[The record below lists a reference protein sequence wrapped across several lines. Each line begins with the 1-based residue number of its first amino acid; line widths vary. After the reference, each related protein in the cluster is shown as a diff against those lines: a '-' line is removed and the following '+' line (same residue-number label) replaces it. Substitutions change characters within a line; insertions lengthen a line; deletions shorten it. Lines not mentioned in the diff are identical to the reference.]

1 MASKDTPIHQFLFP
15 QGMPDALRAK
25 LLPRAS
31 MTALLPNIG
40 PELKTAV
47 ETDIQKTSDS
57 MLAMTP
63 MDVILQ
69 GWKRHREVGRA
80 LDDSRKKPTEPILKA
95 LLKHT
100 IKSTHKPYVEIFL
113 EDVSVG
119 KVPFELLISFDVEG
133 ATLKILNGEIMSVM
147 SGSFQGAIKLS
158 LVGETLAEVKTKRI
172 ELPSTLDVAP
182 GAATQPGRRKSD
194 SLGARLSG
202 LVGASAGQSFFLAD
216 NHTLGRS
223 AENSIVIE
231 DKSVSRQ
238 HARIRYID
246 GHWHIQDM
254 GSSMGIFVNDVK
266 VDSSPLKEGDRVRL
280 GMSEFEFRE

>member
-25 LLPRAS
+25 LLPRTS

-69 GWKRHREVGRA
+69 GWKRYREVGRA

-119 KVPFELLISFDVEG
+119 KVPFELLISFDMEG
-133 ATLKILNGEIMSVM
+133 VTLKILNGEIVSIM

-158 LVGETLAEVKTKRI
+158 LIGETLAEVKTKRI
-172 ELPSTLDVAP
+172 ELPGTLHTDGSTAKTKPHKLPA
-182 GAATQPGRRKSD
+182 
-194 SLGARLSG
+194 LGARLSG
-202 LVGASAGQSFFLAD
+202 LSGASAGQSFLLAD
-216 NHTLGRS
+216 GQTIGRT
-223 AENSIVIE
+223 AENAIVIE

-238 HARIRYID
+238 HARIR
-246 GHWHIQDM
+246 
-254 GSSMGIFVNDVK
+254 
-266 VDSSPLKEGDRVRL
+266 
-280 GMSEFEFRE
+280 